1 MNKREQQRKIR
12 EEKQQAAK
20 QRAQTRQLAVKVG
33 LFGVAPLLVLF
44 ALFTLINQGP
54 TYSPVEIADNDHI
67 RGLRERPV
75 SIVVYAD
82 FQCPACATENDTM
95 TQLWPQIRDK
105 AHLIF
110 RHFPV
115 TTAHQH
121 TWTASLYAEAAGR
134 QGRFWEMHDY
144 LFATQTLW
152 SGLSEEDAEAEF
164 DTYALELNLDIDQLH
179 ADMELEDVIAKVRN
193 DQRGGNASGVRGTPT
208 VFINGRQLARP
219 TRDRIIEVV
228 EEEFVETTGD

>member
-1 MNKREQQRKIR
+1 MNKREQQRKIK
-12 EEKQQAAK
+12 EEKQRAAQQREKTK
-20 QRAQTRQLAVKVG
+20 QVAVKVG
-33 LFGVAPLLVLF
+33 MFGVAPLLILF
-44 ALFTLINQGP
+44 VLFTLLNQGP
-54 TYSPVEIADNDHI
+54 TYSPMQIADNDHI
-67 RGLRERPV
+67 RGVRERPV

-82 FQCPACATENDTM
+82 FQCPACATEHDTM
-95 TQLWPQIRDK
+95 TQIWPQLRDK

-144 LFATQTLW
+144 LFATQALW
-152 SGLSEEDAEAEF
+152 ANLSEADAEAEF

-179 ADMELEDVIAKVRN
+179 ADMELEEVIAKVRN
-193 DQRGGNASGVRGTPT
+193 DQRGGSASGVRGTPT

-219 TRDRIIEVV
+219 TRERIIEVV
-228 EEEFVETTGD
+228 EEEYGEAAGD